1 MLTLHVCTFCSSTLP
16 IFKLL
21 SDGIGWLLTAEYWRP
36 GMEGFRQYQD
46 AAGTRVLK
54 ANTNTFQT
62 VEHILTKV
70 VIASKLRFV
79 HM

>member
-1 MLTLHVCTFCSSTLP
+1 
-16 IFKLL
+16 
-21 SDGIGWLLTAEYWRP
+21 
-36 GMEGFRQYQD
+36 MEGFRQYQD

-79 HM
+79 NVKNHLLPNQRIKVYQRTSFVCFPFSGGLV

>member
-1 MLTLHVCTFCSSTLP
+1 
-16 IFKLL
+16 
-21 SDGIGWLLTAEYWRP
+21 
-36 GMEGFRQYQD
+36 MEGFRQYQD

-79 HM
+79 YRKIFRYPINHLLPN

>member
-1 MLTLHVCTFCSSTLP
+1 MCT
-16 IFKLL
+16 FKLL
-21 SDGIGWLLTAEYWRP
+21 FGGTGGLLTAEYWRP

-79 HM
+79 YM